1 MRPIAVLFAVALLA
15 ACAGTA
21 DTRAVNG
28 LAIACE
34 TYATA
39 LEQATVYKAKMTVE
53 HVERINVA
61 NDLVGRACA
70 SDSTI
75 DPRDGVAVVEQSIAL
90 VKTVK
95 EAF

>member
-1 MRPIAVLFAVALLA
+1 MRPLYALFAVALLA

-21 DTRAVNG
+21 DTRAVNA
-28 LAIACE
+28 LAIACD
-34 TYATA
+34 TYSTA
-39 LEQATVYKAKMTVE
+39 LEQATIYKADMTANQI
-53 HVERINVA
+53 HRIDTA

-75 DPRDGVAVVEQSIAL
+75 DPRDGVAVVEQGIAL